1 VIPAANQVHLMLKE
15 EVRQAVADGTFHV
28 FTAATVED
36 ALELLTG
43 FSATSI
49 EATIDAR
56 LNELIAAAR
65 KFSDKATEDSSPGA
79 DGD

>member
-1 VIPAANQVHLMLKE
+1 M
-15 EVRQAVADGTFHV
+15 RQAVANGTFHI

-56 LNELIAAAR
+56 LDELIVTAR
-65 KFSDKATEDSSPGA
+65 KFSDKTSEEPSSGVN
-79 DGD
+79 GD